1 VIIISMEKHIKPAQ
15 ETRYT
20 IYKEN
25 GIIYAIYG
33 KDVVVDIEFMHDIIE
48 ERIALAEGISCPIFI
63 DCTGVKYWT
72 LEARKYGSSERAVLD
87 ASAYAV
93 VFNSVIHKIILN
105 WAIKFY
111 PTKGAPQRIFTDRD
125 KALQWLEQFK
135 R

>member
-1 VIIISMEKHIKPAQ
+1 MEKQTKPAQ

-20 IYKEN
+20 IYKAD
-25 GIIYAIYG
+25 GIIHCIYG
-33 KDVVVDIEFMHDIIE
+33 KDVIIDLQLIHDIIE
-48 ERIALAEGISCPIFI
+48 ERIALAGGIACPIFI
-63 DCTGVKYWT
+63 DCTGVKYFT
-72 LEARKYGSSERAVLD
+72 LEARKYGGSERALLN

-93 VFNSVIHKIILN
+93 IFNSVIHKIILN

-111 PTKGAPQRIFTDRD
+111 PTKGAPQQIFTDRD